1 MSYQLKI
8 LEHPAD
14 IKLKI
19 IASSKKELF
28 KGALKGMAS
37 IINGQECLKEE
48 VIEKKIE
55 ILSLDEETLLV
66 DFLNEVLA
74 QTDIYN
80 SVFSGI
86 EIEEF
91 TNQKIKGKIKGHKIE
106 RFKEEIKGVTYH
118 GLDIIKNKKGL
129 WEVTILFD
137 I

>member
-1 MSYQLKI
+1 MNYQFEI

-14 IKLKI
+14 IRLKVT
-19 IASSKKELF
+19 ALSKKGLF
-28 KGALKGMAS
+28 RGALKGMAS

-48 VIEKKIE
+48 IIEKKIE

-80 SVFSGI
+80 SVFSEI
-86 EIEEF
+86 KIEEF
-91 TNQKIKGKIKGHKIE
+91 TSQKIRGKIKGHKVE

-129 WEVTILFD
+129 WEVIILFD

>member
-80 SVFSGI
+80 SVFSEI
-86 EIEEF
+86 KIEEF
-91 TNQKIKGKIKGHKIE
+91 TSQKIKGKIKGHKIE

-118 GLDIIKNKKGL
+118 DLDIIKNEKGT